1 MTFGWIHG
9 DVEGVLTVSAV
20 EYLFG
25 EGLSYTSDDLM
36 KVWRGIR
43 AWVHQRV
50 KSLDCQLRAA
60 KAQKACSRSRDEPE
74 GTYEGV

>member
-1 MTFGWIHG
+1 MAFGWIHG

-20 EYLFG
+20 ECLFE

-36 KVWRGIR
+36 KMWRGIR

-60 KAQKACSRSRDEPE
+60 KAQKPCLRSRD
-74 GTYEGV
+74 